1 MVHLPASIR
10 NAKPSRKR
18 LRVSDWDRRDNLGPE
33 SSLQLAPRAKGHRES
48 VAMKFRAFTL
58 LSLATAVSLYILI
71 VIGGLVASTGSGL
84 ACPDWPLCN
93 GQVVP
98 TFTTP
103 VIIEYTHR
111 LWTLVVTALVIATV
125 VFAWK
130 KYHWENAITRF
141 STLTFILLLGQ
152 VILGMVTVDT
162 RTLPLAVTA
171 HLALATL
178 VFASALT
185 TSFVSLTQ
193 RGQ

>member
-1 MVHLPASIR
+1 M
-10 NAKPSRKR
+10 K
-18 LRVSDWDRRDNLGPE
+18 LG
-33 SSLQLAPRAKGHRES
+33 
-48 VAMKFRAFTL
+48 AFPL
-58 LSLATAVSLYILI
+58 LSLATAVSVYILI
-71 VIGGLVASTGSGL
+71 VIGGLVATNGYGL

-111 LWTLVVTALVIATV
+111 VWTLLVTALVIATT

-130 KYHWENAITRF
+130 KYHWKSRVTKIA
-141 STLTFILLLGQ
+141 TLTFILLLGQ
-152 VILGMVTVDT
+152 IILGMITVDT
-162 RTLPLAVTA
+162 RTLPLVVTA

-185 TSFVSLTQ
+185 TSFLSLAQ
-193 RGQ
+193 RG